1 MVSIWEK
8 CDIYGVKVKVV
19 FNDSPLKPPR
29 DRDKWMMQEFIR
41 LRYTGVELLQL
52 NRARRYQQ
60 VLFLSNVCGA
70 SGSGLDKRYLRKR
83 PRLEN
88 WSKLKF
94 PIKKPSSSNFVLWK
108 LAIRQVVPTAGLAV
122 RLEKFLHDGYKI
134 WEWRHCLEAQ
144 HLVHISGGTM
154 DVYVPA
160 SSLHGRWKKAPTGC
174 DIEEIGRP
182 CSERKALVIGWLL
195 SPSHY

>member
-1 MVSIWEK
+1 MDDARVHQASIHWRRTTSAEPSEEIPASTVSFR
-8 CDIYGVKVKVV
+8 C
-19 FNDSPLKPPR
+19 R
-29 DRDKWMMQEFIR
+29 
-41 LRYTGVELLQL
+41 
-52 NRARRYQQ
+52 
-60 VLFLSNVCGA
+60 CGA

-134 WEWRHCLEAQ
+134 WEWRHCPEAQ
-144 HLVHISGGTM
+144 HLVHILGGTM